1 MKGTTAK
8 QHSKLAGILSKYGIV
23 FALILIVAAFACITD
38 RFFTASNALN
48 ILRQVSIKGI
58 VSIGMC
64 FVILTGGID
73 LSVGSIMALSGIVV
87 ANMLKAGTNMYV
99 CILCGCLVGV
109 ACGLVNGFFVAY
121 RTMPAFVVTMAVQL
135 ACRGLSYILSDA
147 KPISNLPDHFLT
159 IGKGSFLS
167 VPIPVWILAVVF
179 LISLFIL
186 EHTVIGRHLYA
197 VGGNKQTAL
206 VSGVNVRR
214 VELFAYIMSGI
225 LCGLAATIMT
235 ARVSSALSQAAEG
248 YESDAIAAAV
258 IGGFSLA
265 GGKGK
270 LWGAIIGILMIGV
283 INNGMDIV
291 GVNSYY
297 QKIVMG
303 VIIVLAIQIDL
314 ISHKD

>member
-1 MKGTTAK
+1 MKEK
-8 QHSKLAGILSKYGIV
+8 IKKLFSAYGIII
-23 FALILIVAAFACITD
+23 ALLLIVIAFTCITD
-38 RFFTASNALN
+38 KFFTASNALN
-48 ILRQVSIKGI
+48 VLRQVSIKGI

-73 LSVGSIMALSGIVV
+73 LSVGSIMALAGIVV
-87 ANMLKAGTNMYV
+87 ASMLKLEYSMAL
-99 CILCGCLVGV
+99 CIICGCLVGMS
-109 ACGLVNGFFVAY
+109 CGIVNGFFVSY
-121 RTMPAFVVTMAVQL
+121 RGMPAFVVTMAVQL

-147 KPISNLPDHFLT
+147 KPISNLPEEFLI
-159 IGKGSFLS
+159 IGKGSFLG
-167 VPIPVWILAVVF
+167 VPIPVWILIVVF
-179 LISLFIL
+179 IVSMFIL
-186 EHTVIGRHLYA
+186 EQTVVGRHLYA
-197 VGGNKQTAL
+197 IGGNKQATL
-206 VSGVNVRR
+206 VSGVNVKA
-214 VELFAYIMSGI
+214 VEMFSYIMSGV

-235 ARVSSALSQAAEG
+235 ARVSSALSEAAVG

-270 LWGAIIGILMIGV
+270 LWGAIIGILIIGV

-303 VIIVLAIQIDL
+303 AIIILAIQIDQ